1 MLRLVKGLK
10 KTKERLF
17 SPLRALFAD
26 KGLDEESIER
36 IEELLIAADIGLDA
50 TERIIEALR
59 SSMGRSDDTDP
70 LRVIGEEL
78 IGIMQGPVP
87 GAPTE
92 GTEGSPR
99 VIVVVGVNGV
109 GKTSTIGKLAHRLK
123 GEGKSVLLAACDTFR
138 AAAIEQLEHWADR
151 VGVPIVRQK
160 MGSDP
165 AAVAFDA
172 VQSALAKGFDT
183 VIIDTAGRLH
193 TKSGLM
199 DELRKVFRVIQTR
212 LEGACVEAWLVLDAN
227 TGQNSIRQA
236 EAFVASLPVTGL
248 VLTKLDSTA
257 KGGAIIPIQSTLGL
271 PVLFVGVGEGLE
283 DLEPFDH
290 RTYVSELLGVDHI
303 DTA

>member
-10 KTKERLF
+10 KTRERLF
-17 SPLRALFAD
+17 APLMAIFAER
-26 KGLDEESIER
+26 GLDEESVER
-36 IEELLIAADIGLDA
+36 IEELLIAADIGVEA
-50 TERIIEALR
+50 TERIIDSLR
-59 SSMGRSDDTDP
+59 ERAGRTDGIDP

-78 IGIMQGPVP
+78 LGVMRGLDER
-87 GAPTE
+87 AP
-92 GTEGSPR
+92 TEGSPR

-138 AAAIEQLEHWADR
+138 AAAIEQLEHWADCI
-151 VGVPIVRQK
+151 GVPVVRQK

-172 VQSALAKGFDT
+172 VQSARAKGFDV
-183 VIIDTAGRLH
+183 VIVDTAGRLH
-193 TKSGLM
+193 TKSSLM
-199 DELRKVFRVIQTR
+199 DELKKIFRVLETR
-212 LEGACVEAWLVLDAN
+212 MEGVGVEGWLVLDAN

-257 KGGAIIPIQSTLGL
+257 KGGALIPIQSSLGI
-271 PVLFVGVGEGLE
+271 PVLFVGVGEGVE
-283 DLEPFDH
+283 DLEPFDN
-290 RTYVSELLGVDHI
+290 RLYISELLGVDPI